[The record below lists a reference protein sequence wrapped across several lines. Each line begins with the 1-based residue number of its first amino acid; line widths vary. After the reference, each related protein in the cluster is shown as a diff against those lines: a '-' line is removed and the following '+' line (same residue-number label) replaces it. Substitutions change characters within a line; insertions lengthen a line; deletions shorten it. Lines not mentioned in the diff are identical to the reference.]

1 MVRNIELQQQRWEAK
16 TNIDKQVSN
25 SRCMNYHT
33 PPRLHLFVDA
43 ALFAAVLVLRS
54 FITRCRRCETFNSS
68 SNKRRYRTSDGIQGI
83 NEISIDY
90 SSIKTSPDGINEL
103 SNYWREINV
112 AKCELFDNYLIK

>member
-1 MVRNIELQQQRWEAK
+1 
-16 TNIDKQVSN
+16 
-25 SRCMNYHT
+25 MNYHT

-68 SNKRRYRTSDGIQGI
+68 SNKRRYRTSDGIRGI

-90 SSIKTSPDGINEL
+90 SSIKTSLDGINEL
-103 SNYWREINV
+103 LREINV
-112 AKCELFDNYLIK
+112 AKYELFDNYLIK